1 MAYSITLAEFHI
13 FHSIDRNIFSRLV
26 LALKRQVTQS
36 LLIMA
41 LWLWLED
48 ANKSEIISKLTN
60 LSNNMLDLV
69 ANEASLYINCLK
81 SKTIPPHGGTLIKMT
96 GIMGKEIN
104 MKTISETKYTTI
116 SGVKAFLTNVCAW
129 SFTDILLQVLPTPST
144 LNPNTPLKIPGFPH
158 PTFGTLEIYPLPLTC
173 KKPSDSLRGWRLG
186 FEALV
191 DDRTLF
197 LTFSRGFPVSEEEAK
212 QFFIKMCGDED
223 CIESFEME
231 GVTEMKKQSLYA
243 TMALRSISYMD
254 QIMCGKYMAK
264 FKSNGK
270 HIWARKFERRDR
282 TR

>member
-1 MAYSITLAEFHI
+1 MSSITLSEFHL
-13 FHSIDRNIFSRLV
+13 FHSTDRHVFSRLV
-26 LALKRQVTQS
+26 ITLKRQATQS

-48 ANKSEIISKLTN
+48 ANKCKIISKLTS
-60 LSNNMLDLV
+60 LSNNILDTI
-69 ANEASLYINCLK
+69 ANEASLCINYLK
-81 SKTIPPHGGTLIKMT
+81 SKTPTLHGGTLNHMT
-96 GIMGKEIN
+96 SIMGKNIN
-104 MKTISETKYTTI
+104 MKTLLETKYTTI
-116 SGVKAFLTNVCAW
+116 SGVKAYLSDVCAW
-129 SFTDILLQVLPTPST
+129 CFTDILLQVLPTPSN

-158 PTFGTLEIYPLPLTC
+158 PTFGTLEIYPLPLTSR
-173 KKPSDSLRGWRLG
+173 KPTESPRGWAFK

-197 LTFSRGFPVSEEEAK
+197 LTFSRGFPVTEEEAK
-212 QFFIKMCGDED
+212 QFFVKMCGDDD

-231 GVTEMKKQSLYA
+231 VVTEMNKQSLYA
-243 TMALRSISYMD
+243 TMVLSSVIFMD

-282 TR
+282 IRL